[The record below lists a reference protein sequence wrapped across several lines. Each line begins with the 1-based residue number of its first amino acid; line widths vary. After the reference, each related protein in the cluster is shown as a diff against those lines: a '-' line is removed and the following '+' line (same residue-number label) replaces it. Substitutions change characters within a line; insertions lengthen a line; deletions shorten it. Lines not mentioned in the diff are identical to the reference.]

1 MAYALLVS
9 TEDVKKFSVLNGN
22 LDVDDFIQYIKIAQ
36 DITIQNYLGT
46 DLYNKFQELII
57 SGDINLIGNLK
68 YKNLL
73 KDYIKPMLIHFA
85 MVQYLPFAAY
95 TIANKGVFKHTS
107 ENATSVEKNEI
118 DYLVEK
124 ERDIAQHY
132 TQRFIDYMSFKSS
145 DFPEYNSNSN
155 GDMYPDTRNNF
166 GGWVL

>member
-1 MAYALLVS
+1 MAYALLIS
-9 TEDVKKFSVLNGN
+9 TDDVKRFTILNGN

-46 DLYNKFQELII
+46 DLYNKFQALILN
-57 SGDINLIGNLK
+57 GDINLIGNLK

-73 KDYIKPMLIHFA
+73 TEYIKPMLIHFA

-95 TIANKGVFKHTS
+95 TIANKGVFKHTA
-107 ENATSVEKNEI
+107 ENSTSVEKNEI

-132 TQRFIDYMSFKSS
+132 TQRFIDFMCFNNQN
-145 DFPEYNSNSN
+145 FPEYNRLN
-155 GDMYPDTRNNF
+155 
-166 GGWVL
+166 

>member
-1 MAYALLVS
+1 MAYALLIS
-9 TEDVKKFSVLNGN
+9 TEDVKKFTILNGN

-57 SGDINLIGNLK
+57 SGDISLIGNVK

-73 KDYIKPMLIHFA
+73 TDYIKPMLVHFA
-85 MVQYLPFAAY
+85 MVQYLPFADY
-95 TIANKGVFKHTS
+95 TVGNKVVFKHTS

-118 DYLVEK
+118 DFLIEK
-124 ERDIAQHY
+124 ERDVAQHY
-132 TQRFIDYMSFKSS
+132 TQRFIDYMCFVNA

-155 GDMYPDTRNNF
+155 GDMYPDTNNNF